1 MKDKILIVDDS
12 QMNRE
17 FLKEI
22 LCHDYDIILAEN
34 GVEAISLMKNHL
46 SSLSLILLD
55 LIMPEMDGFEVLTY
69 MNKYQ
74 WIHDIPVMII
84 SSENSGKYIGRVYD
98 LGASDF
104 ISRPFNVNIVQK
116 RVSNIISLYS
126 KQRRLKDIVT
136 EQVYEK
142 ESRSNLM
149 ISVLSHIVEFRNGE
163 SGLHIIHI
171 NMITEKLL
179 YALLRKDPTC
189 SLTSQD
195 ISLIT
200 MASSLHDIGKI
211 SISDKILNKPG
222 RLTPEEF
229 TIMKTHASIG
239 GDIIR
244 GLQWD
249 QNDPLLKV
257 AYEICRWHHERWDGR
272 GYPDGLKGDEIPL
285 SAQVVSLA
293 DVYDALTSD
302 RCYKKAIPHKKAI
315 QMIMNGECGQFQ
327 PMLLECLLDIEDEL
341 LDISLASDE
350 MMGMPKTWQTQK
362 VVQELGQYDDL
373 TVTRQVLD
381 QLDIEKIK
389 SQFFFD
395 KQEQLAFI
403 YNETLDI
410 MYLSHNAAKRLELPE
425 TIMSPMERD
434 DQDRLKKRLTKLSH
448 KAKETSIENPFFEYE
463 FVFDIDGKASLCH
476 FQCCAIWLG
485 VKDSRFIGF
494 MGFLD
499 KEQLF
504 EDEHS
509 QEISCFKQVQFQT
522 LLREFDKIFDKII
535 LIDVLLGKS
544 VKITSSIIDHMLF
557 LQHDTLWKH
566 HDMSVESACVQA
578 FRHRSKIV
586 HFDYQPQR
594 IYYAISQ
601 YVEVEGHGYVL
612 EYKLKMHD
620 DIFKNDKQYQNML
633 KTLNYMQESMYLDG
647 LTEVYNRRYLE
658 DEMFQKED
666 ITALAMVDL
675 DRFKE
680 VNDQFGHLAGDKVLQ
695 KVAHILKRNVRDKDA
710 VIRYGGDEFIILFH
724 QMPESILNERL
735 NDIRHEVESLGIQ
748 DYPHLKVT
756 CTIGCACGT
765 YQQSLLKQADKMMY
779 QGKIHRNSVKIHY
792 GKEEKS

>member
-350 MMGMPKTWQTQK
+350 MKGMPKTWQTQK

-434 DQDRLKKRLTKLSH
+434 DQDRLKIRLTKLSH

-504 EDEHS
+504 EDEHP
-509 QEISCFKQVQFQT
+509 QEISCFKKVQFQT

-544 VKITSSIIDHMLF
+544 VKITSSIIDHMSF

-620 DIFKNDKQYQNML
+620 DIFKNDKQYQNIL

-680 VNDQFGHLAGDKVLQ
+680 VSDQFGHLAGDKVLQ
-695 KVAHILKRNVRDKDA
+695 KVAHILKRNVRDKDE

-779 QGKIHRNSVKIHY
+779 QAKIHRNSVKIHY

>member
-381 QLDIEKIK
+381 
-389 SQFFFD
+389 
-395 KQEQLAFI
+395 
-403 YNETLDI
+403 
-410 MYLSHNAAKRLELPE
+410 
-425 TIMSPMERD
+425 
-434 DQDRLKKRLTKLSH
+434 
-448 KAKETSIENPFFEYE
+448 
-463 FVFDIDGKASLCH
+463 
-476 FQCCAIWLG
+476 
-485 VKDSRFIGF
+485 
-494 MGFLD
+494 
-499 KEQLF
+499 
-504 EDEHS
+504 
-509 QEISCFKQVQFQT
+509 
-522 LLREFDKIFDKII
+522 
-535 LIDVLLGKS
+535 
-544 VKITSSIIDHMLF
+544 
-557 LQHDTLWKH
+557 
-566 HDMSVESACVQA
+566 
-578 FRHRSKIV
+578 
-586 HFDYQPQR
+586 
-594 IYYAISQ
+594 
-601 YVEVEGHGYVL
+601 
-612 EYKLKMHD
+612 
-620 DIFKNDKQYQNML
+620 
-633 KTLNYMQESMYLDG
+633 
-647 LTEVYNRRYLE
+647 
-658 DEMFQKED
+658 
-666 ITALAMVDL
+666 
-675 DRFKE
+675 
-680 VNDQFGHLAGDKVLQ
+680 
-695 KVAHILKRNVRDKDA
+695 
-710 VIRYGGDEFIILFH
+710 
-724 QMPESILNERL
+724 
-735 NDIRHEVESLGIQ
+735 
-748 DYPHLKVT
+748 
-756 CTIGCACGT
+756 
-765 YQQSLLKQADKMMY
+765 
-779 QGKIHRNSVKIHY
+779 
-792 GKEEKS
+792 

>member
-179 YALLRKDPTC
+179 YALLRKDPIC

-341 LDISLASDE
+341 LDISLTSDE

-434 DQDRLKKRLTKLSH
+434 DQDRLKIRLTKLSH

-463 FVFDIDGKASLCH
+463 FVFDIDGKVSLCH

-504 EDEHS
+504 EDEHP

-535 LIDVLLGKS
+535 LIDVLLGKA
-544 VKITSSIIDHMLF
+544 VKITPSIIDHMSF

-620 DIFKNDKQYQNML
+620 DIFKNDKQYQNIL

-695 KVAHILKRNVRDKDA
+695 KVAHILKRNVRDKDE

-779 QGKIHRNSVKIHY
+779 QAKIHRNSVKIHY

>member
-1 MKDKILIVDDS
+1 MKEKILIVDDS
-12 QMNRE
+12 SMNRE
-17 FLKEI
+17 FLKDI
-22 LCHDYDIILAEN
+22 LCHDYDIILAKN

-46 SSLSLILLD
+46 SSLALILLD

-136 EQVYEK
+136 EQIYEK

-179 YALLRKDPTC
+179 YALLKKDPTC
-189 SLTSQD
+189 TLTTQD

-229 TIMKTHASIG
+229 SMMKTHAPIG

-244 GLQWD
+244 GLKWNQD
-249 QNDPLLKV
+249 DPLLKV

-272 GYPDGLKGDEIPL
+272 GYPDGLKGHDIPL

-293 DVYDALTSD
+293 DVYDALTSE

-327 PMLLECLLDIEDEL
+327 PLLLECLLDIEEEL
-341 LDISLASDE
+341 IDISSSSEEL
-350 MMGMPKTWQTQK
+350 MNPIKTRETQK

-395 KQEQLAFI
+395 RQEQLALI
-403 YNETLDI
+403 YNHSLDI
-410 MYLSHNAAKRLELPE
+410 LYFSHNASRRLELPE
-425 TIMSPMERD
+425 VIMRPMERD
-434 DQDRLKKRLTKLSH
+434 DQDSLKIRLKQLVE
-448 KAKETSIENPFFEYE
+448 KAKTTTIDHPYFEHE
-463 FVFDIDGKASLCH
+463 FIFDIDGKTSLCH
-476 FQCCAIWLG
+476 FQCSAIWLD
-485 VKDSRFIGF
+485 VEDSRFIGL
-494 MGFLD
+494 MAFLD
-499 KEQLF
+499 REQLF
-504 EDEHS
+504 DDE
-509 QEISCFKQVQFQT
+509 QVQEVPHLNQT
-522 LLREFDKIFDKII
+522 QLQALLQQSYHIFDKVIF
-535 LIDVLLGKS
+535 IDVLLEKS
-544 VKITSSIIDHMLF
+544 VKIT
-557 LQHDTLWKH
+557 DTLLEEMTFLEETSMWKPH
-566 HDMSVESACVQA
+566 PMIMDDACVQA
-578 FRHRSKIV
+578 YRHRSKVI
-586 HFDYQPQR
+586 HFDYQLQR

-601 YVEVEGHGYVL
+601 YVEVDGKGYVM
-612 EYKLKMHD
+612 EYKLKLQD
-620 DIFKNDKQYQNML
+620 YIFKNDKQYQNML

-658 DEMFQKED
+658 DEMFKKED
-666 ITALAMVDL
+666 VTALAMVDL
-675 DRFKE
+675 DYFKE
-680 VNDQFGHLAGDKVLQ
+680 VNDQFGHLAGDQALQ
-695 KVAHILKRNVRDKDA
+695 EVAHILKKNVRDRDA
-710 VIRYGGDEFIILFH
+710 VIRYGGDEFMILFH
-724 QMPESILNERL
+724 HMPANLLEERL
-735 NDIRHEVESLGIQ
+735 NFIRREVEKLVIP
-748 DYPHLKVT
+748 DYPHLKLT

-765 YQQSLLKQADKMMY
+765 YQQQLLKQADKMMY
-779 QGKIHRNSVKIHY
+779 QAKIQRNSVKIHY
-792 GKEEKS
+792 GKEEHQ